1 MLPVFVPGVG
11 TAMAS
16 ALKIQIF
23 IFGVEFT
30 QLCT

>member
-23 IFGVEFT
+23 IFIVQIT
-30 QLCT
+30 KI